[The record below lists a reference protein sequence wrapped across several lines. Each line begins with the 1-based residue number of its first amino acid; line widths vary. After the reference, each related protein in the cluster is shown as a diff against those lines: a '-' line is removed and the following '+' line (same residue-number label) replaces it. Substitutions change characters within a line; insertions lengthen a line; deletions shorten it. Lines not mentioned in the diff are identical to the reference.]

1 MLENKYINFDKHE
14 ILEVQKTLETRRLA
28 GTSEVV
34 ALYESKLATLFK
46 VKHAIA
52 LSSGT
57 SSLHALL
64 YAYDIGP
71 GDEVILSPSAPVM
84 SALPILA
91 VGAQIVFVDNTK
103 ESFGFDID
111 DLKNKTTKRTKMIV
125 SVPMWGYAINSG
137 EIRDY
142 AKSQNIPFIEDVSHC
157 HGSIDG
163 GKYMGTFGDA
173 GFFSTQERKL
183 ISTGEGGFVITDDDK
198 VANRLIEVR
207 DFGKPVSE
215 LSRFPDRIGEYGY
228 LFGLNF
234 RITALSAAIGI
245 AQIDKLNKKIES
257 RTKNAKK
264 INEGID
270 DINWLREVAVKNESQ
285 PNYYAMLLMIMSE
298 DYDNSSVGKR
308 LFDKGIVS
316 DTYRFKIKPLYK
328 MPIFKKFASDCPNSE
343 SLLRKIITLPTHEGL
358 TSDDI
363 TLIVKSVKSME
374 ANV

>member
-1 MLENKYINFDKHE
+1 MLENKYINFDKYEMFE
-14 ILEVQKTLETRRLA
+14 IQKTFKTRKLA

-34 ALYESKLATLFK
+34 TQYEYKLAAFFK

-64 YAYDIGP
+64 YAYNIGP

-157 HGSIDG
+157 HGSIDE
-163 GKYMGTFGDA
+163 GKYMGTFCDA

-183 ISTGEGGFVITDDDK
+183 ISTGEGGFVTTNDDK

-215 LSRFPDRIGEYGY
+215 LSRFPDHIGEYGY

-257 RTKNAKK
+257 RTKNANRIKES
-264 INEGID
+264 IS
-270 DINWLREVAVKNESQ
+270 DIGWLREVAIKNESQ
-285 PNYYAMLLMIMSE
+285 PNYYAMLLMITSE
-298 DYDNSSVGKR
+298 DYNNSSVGKR
-308 LFDKGIVS
+308 LFDSGIVS

-358 TSDDI
+358 TSDDLA
-363 TLIVKSVKSME
+363 LIVKSVKSME